1 MSEDTRDVLWSTCVL
16 QTILFIWSKYQWNSP
31 LLLSKTRGLE
41 VRNFELTQNNREF
54 TRYHESSSGM
64 ALLDVFVIFHIALIT
79 VGKAI
84 LLLFNKIIIKLWSTV
99 KSFNSR
105 SELIQIK
112 CNLVLECAINVV
124 WMVLFLF
131 WSLLPEGRLQSLKN
145 LVDDREIS
153 K

>member
-1 MSEDTRDVLWSTCVL
+1 
-16 QTILFIWSKYQWNSP
+16 
-31 LLLSKTRGLE
+31 
-41 VRNFELTQNNREF
+41 
-54 TRYHESSSGM
+54 M

-84 LLLFNKIIIKLWSTV
+84 LLLFNEIIIKLWSTV

-131 WSLLPEGRLQSLKN
+131 
-145 LVDDREIS
+145 
-153 K
+153 

>member
-1 MSEDTRDVLWSTCVL
+1 
-16 QTILFIWSKYQWNSP
+16 
-31 LLLSKTRGLE
+31 
-41 VRNFELTQNNREF
+41 
-54 TRYHESSSGM
+54 M

-99 KSFNSR
+99 KS

-131 WSLLPEGRLQSLKN
+131 
-145 LVDDREIS
+145 
-153 K
+153 

>member
-1 MSEDTRDVLWSTCVL
+1 
-16 QTILFIWSKYQWNSP
+16 
-31 LLLSKTRGLE
+31 
-41 VRNFELTQNNREF
+41 
-54 TRYHESSSGM
+54 M

-84 LLLFNKIIIKLWSTV
+84 LLLFSKIIIKLWSTV

-131 WSLLPEGRLQSLKN
+131 
-145 LVDDREIS
+145 
-153 K
+153 

>member
-1 MSEDTRDVLWSTCVL
+1 
-16 QTILFIWSKYQWNSP
+16 
-31 LLLSKTRGLE
+31 
-41 VRNFELTQNNREF
+41 
-54 TRYHESSSGM
+54 M

-112 CNLVLECAINVV
+112 LECAINVV

-131 WSLLPEGRLQSLKN
+131 
-145 LVDDREIS
+145 
-153 K
+153 

>member
-1 MSEDTRDVLWSTCVL
+1 
-16 QTILFIWSKYQWNSP
+16 
-31 LLLSKTRGLE
+31 
-41 VRNFELTQNNREF
+41 
-54 TRYHESSSGM
+54 M

-79 VGKAI
+79 IGKAI

-131 WSLLPEGRLQSLKN
+131 
-145 LVDDREIS
+145 
-153 K
+153 

>member
-1 MSEDTRDVLWSTCVL
+1 
-16 QTILFIWSKYQWNSP
+16 
-31 LLLSKTRGLE
+31 
-41 VRNFELTQNNREF
+41 
-54 TRYHESSSGM
+54 M

-79 VGKAI
+79 VAKAI

-124 WMVLFLF
+124 CMVLFLF
-131 WSLLPEGRLQSLKN
+131 
-145 LVDDREIS
+145 
-153 K
+153 

>member
-1 MSEDTRDVLWSTCVL
+1 
-16 QTILFIWSKYQWNSP
+16 
-31 LLLSKTRGLE
+31 
-41 VRNFELTQNNREF
+41 
-54 TRYHESSSGM
+54 M

-79 VGKAI
+79 AGKAI

-131 WSLLPEGRLQSLKN
+131 
-145 LVDDREIS
+145 
-153 K
+153 

>member
-1 MSEDTRDVLWSTCVL
+1 
-16 QTILFIWSKYQWNSP
+16 
-31 LLLSKTRGLE
+31 
-41 VRNFELTQNNREF
+41 
-54 TRYHESSSGM
+54 M

-79 VGKAI
+79 VWKAI

-131 WSLLPEGRLQSLKN
+131 
-145 LVDDREIS
+145 
-153 K
+153 

>member
-1 MSEDTRDVLWSTCVL
+1 
-16 QTILFIWSKYQWNSP
+16 
-31 LLLSKTRGLE
+31 
-41 VRNFELTQNNREF
+41 
-54 TRYHESSSGM
+54 M

-84 LLLFNKIIIKLWSTV
+84 LLLFYKIIIKLWSTV

-131 WSLLPEGRLQSLKN
+131 
-145 LVDDREIS
+145 
-153 K
+153 

>member
-1 MSEDTRDVLWSTCVL
+1 
-16 QTILFIWSKYQWNSP
+16 
-31 LLLSKTRGLE
+31 
-41 VRNFELTQNNREF
+41 
-54 TRYHESSSGM
+54 M

-79 VGKAI
+79 VGNTI

-131 WSLLPEGRLQSLKN
+131 
-145 LVDDREIS
+145 
-153 K
+153 

>member
-1 MSEDTRDVLWSTCVL
+1 
-16 QTILFIWSKYQWNSP
+16 
-31 LLLSKTRGLE
+31 
-41 VRNFELTQNNREF
+41 
-54 TRYHESSSGM
+54 M
-64 ALLDVFVIFHIALIT
+64 ALLDVFVIFHIAFIT

-124 WMVLFLF
+124 WMVLFL
-131 WSLLPEGRLQSLKN
+131 L
-145 LVDDREIS
+145 
-153 K
+153 